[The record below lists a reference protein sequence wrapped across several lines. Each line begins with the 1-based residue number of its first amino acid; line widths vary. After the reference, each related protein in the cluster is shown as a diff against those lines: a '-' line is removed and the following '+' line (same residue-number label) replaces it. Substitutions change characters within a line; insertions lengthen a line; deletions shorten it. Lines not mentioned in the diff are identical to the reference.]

1 MGNFAYGTRHTTAGI
16 EVVWDL
22 LVDVEHWPETFT
34 RHLRAAHLDGRLEIG
49 TVGWVE
55 TRFPPLRSSFV
66 VTSVEDGK
74 RWAWRG
80 KVLWLTIDF
89 DHRCESAG
97 SSCLITLDVNLDGF
111 LGGPCRVL
119 ARPVYRRQMERALD
133 LLVQTAEARAQ
144 T

>member
-1 MGNFAYGTRHTTAGI
+1 MGNFAYGTRHTPAGN

-34 RHLRAAHLDGRLEIG
+34 PHLKAAHLDGRLEIG

-80 KVLWLTIDF
+80 KLLWLTIDF
-89 DHRCESAG
+89 DHRCEPAG
-97 SSCLITLDVNLDGF
+97 SNCIITLDVNLDRL

-133 LLVQTAEARAQ
+133 LLVQTAEARAR